1 MNINKL
7 KEPFV
12 LLLVGPPLCGKSTWI
27 KNNFTDK
34 QVTVI
39 SRDQILLDIHGS
51 NDYETAFRSVNQKEV
66 NRKLNQAFEDASNN
80 GDNVIVD
87 MTNLVSKRRKTT
99 LDYFDESYEKVA
111 VIFPIPDKDELKKR
125 NNKRIVEE
133 NKNIS
138 DKLMEQMIG
147 MYQPINQHREG
158 FDKVVSL

>member
-27 KNNFTDK
+27 KNNFADK

-99 LDYFDESYEKVA
+99 LDYFDESYENVTVYVK
-111 VIFPIPDKDELKKR
+111 F
-125 NNKRIVEE
+125 
-133 NKNIS
+133 
-138 DKLMEQMIG
+138 
-147 MYQPINQHREG
+147 
-158 FDKVVSL
+158 